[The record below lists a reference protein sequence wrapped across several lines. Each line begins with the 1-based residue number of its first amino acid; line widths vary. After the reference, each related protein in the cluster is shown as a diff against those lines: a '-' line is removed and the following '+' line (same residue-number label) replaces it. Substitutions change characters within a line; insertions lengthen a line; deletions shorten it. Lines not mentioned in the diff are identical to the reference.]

1 MQQRVTPKPLIAEN
15 KRRDYGR
22 VRNHLKVI
30 LSDRSIQE
38 IVLDNTLRH
47 KSTKTLMSPRYSIV
61 TSSIRGHDYMICI
74 TQS

>member
-1 MQQRVTPKPLIAEN
+1 MQQRVTPKSLIVEN

-38 IVLDNTLRH
+38 SVVKQHEAIISV
-47 KSTKTLMSPRYSIV
+47 
-61 TSSIRGHDYMICI
+61 
-74 TQS
+74 

>member
-1 MQQRVTPKPLIAEN
+1 MQQRVTPKSLIAEN

-38 IVLDNTLRH
+38 SVVKKHEAILSVQ
-47 KSTKTLMSPRYSIV
+47 SIIEFV
-61 TSSIRGHDYMICI
+61 VE
-74 TQS
+74 